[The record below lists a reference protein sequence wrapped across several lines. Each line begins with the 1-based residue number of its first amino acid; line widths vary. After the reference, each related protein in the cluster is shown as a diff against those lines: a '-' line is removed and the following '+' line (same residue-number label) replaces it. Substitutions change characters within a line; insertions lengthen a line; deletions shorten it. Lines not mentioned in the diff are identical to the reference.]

1 MEITLRSQMI
11 AGATAIV
18 GAGAIALTP
27 VAPAVSIPSISA
39 AKAEVALSAIANPF
53 VVGWQ
58 TVVLG
63 LDYLFQAGAPV
74 SADWQVTNVG
84 IPIGPV
90 TNAGL
95 QLGQIPVGGGL
106 YRYGPAISN
115 VGLIPNF
122 LAQPFPVLTQ
132 LVANQLGYLN
142 TALQAGGTVV
152 TNVADIL
159 WTPVGLTL
167 GIISDLLTGNV
178 ANIPVRI
185 NAAIT
190 QVIADV
196 TGSVTAV
203 VNAAT
208 AIGTGIINNAV
219 AVVSALAGSAGS
231 LIPAV
236 LGQFQQVSN
245 SVQNVIAAV
254 ASNLATFNLEGAWN
268 AAVNGLLGPTG
279 VPGTLLNLTLGA
291 GTQLT
296 PDSFVPVPTPGTLV
310 PSDRVILQ
318 TFGQELSGILAGQTP
333 AASAAT
339 PAAARAAAAVTA
351 APAAEAQAGDNS
363 PAADAPAA
371 SAPAAASDNAVAD
384 APAPAKGKAAA
395 GKAGRR

>member
-84 IPIGPV
+84 IPIGAV

-296 PDSFVPVPTPGTLV
+296 PDWPPVTPGTLV
-310 PSDRVILQ
+310 PSDRTILQ